1 MEDLTSLVNKLQ
13 LASTTLAD
21 NGVGS
26 ALPTDWDEL
35 PFIAFVGAQG
45 SGKSSVLEA
54 IVGKDFLPRGSG
66 IATRRPLI
74 VHLFKTEEGTEY
86 AKFLHQPDKTYA
98 DFAEVSAEIA
108 DETDRETGSPYGIS
122 SVPIRLSIFSPNVV
136 NLTLIDLPGL
146 TKIAVDDGSDI
157 IVQEIENMVRAFIEK
172 PNCIILAISSADQD
186 LSNSEIVNISREVDP
201 KGERTLG
208 VLTKIDLMENRASV
222 VNILEGR
229 SCRFHFP
236 WVGVVNRSQKD
247 ININMDIISA
257 RCRERD
263 YFGNT
268 PEYKH
273 LAHRTGS
280 EHLIRSLGKHLESYI
295 KTRVGGYLFTK
306 SSIKS
311 TVIKKSMLQS
321 YTLRAYGTFPTYH
334 VRTEGEPHDMYFEC
348 TVHVQGHKFVSATRH
363 RRRKDAEEDASDVA
377 YTALMGNETLETLLG
392 LLNKD
397 TICKVGLLLQY
408 TCKKKVADPVYA
420 SSKVAAGIQRTLW
433 LSTVVLED
441 KTYIGEV
448 ATTKRL
454 SIQKAASAATS
465 SMLEAGDDVMI
476 KLLLAKRL
484 KTEVPRRKRDRGA
497 QEEDRLVKK
506 TRGSSLLSV
515 KGPPAEE
522 VREEELVGVDY
533 GAPHAP
539 RLGKGAAWEV
549 AEDVEEHSGGEAD
562 GVAVAVAHLMLAE
575 DAGQQGCEEK
585 AHILRSN
592 EGE

>member
-21 NGVGS
+21 NGAGS

-54 IVGKDFLPRGSG
+54 IVGKDFLPRGPG

-86 AKFLHQPDKTYA
+86 AKFLHQPDKMYE
-98 DFAEVSAEIA
+98 DFAEVGTEIA
-108 DETDRETGSPYGIS
+108 DDTDRETGSPYGIS

-146 TKIAVDDGSDI
+146 TKIVVDDQSDS

-172 PNCIILAISSADQD
+172 PNCIILAISPANQD
-186 LSNSEIVNISREVDP
+186 LSNSETVNISREVDP
-201 KGERTLG
+201 KGERTFR

-222 VNILEGR
+222 VDILEER
-229 SCRFHFP
+229 SCRFHIP

-247 ININMDIISA
+247 INNNMDMISA
-257 RCRERD
+257 RRRERD

-273 LAHRTGS
+273 LAHRMGS
-280 EHLIRSLGKHLESYI
+280 KHLVRSLGKRLESYI
-295 KTRVGGYLFTK
+295 KTRVGGYMFTK

-311 TVIKKSMLQS
+311 TVRKKNWLQG

-334 VRTEGEPHDMYFEC
+334 IRTEGGPHDMYFEC
-348 TVHVQGHKFVSATRH
+348 TVHVQNRKFISAMLH
-363 RRRKDAEEDASDVA
+363 RRRKDAEEDAADVA

-408 TCKKKVADPVYA
+408 ARKKKVADPVYVSS
-420 SSKVAAGIQRTLW
+420 SSKMAVESQRTLW

-448 ATTKRL
+448 ANTKRL
-454 SIQKAASAATS
+454 SIQKVASAVAS
-465 SMLEAGDDVMI
+465 SMLEVGDDLMI
-476 KLLLAKRL
+476 QLLLAKRL

-497 QEEDRLVKK
+497 QEEEDRLYSPALFYSIYLICVKSNFAK
-506 TRGSSLLSV
+506 F
-515 KGPPAEE
+515 
-522 VREEELVGVDY
+522 DQY
-533 GAPHAP
+533 
-539 RLGKGAAWEV
+539 
-549 AEDVEEHSGGEAD
+549 
-562 GVAVAVAHLMLAE
+562 
-575 DAGQQGCEEK
+575 
-585 AHILRSN
+585 ILRKY
-592 EGE
+592 EPLKYQIYIP